1 MIDIVNLIFQLQS
14 LLGRERWIKY
24 ASILS
29 QFIMGKK
36 TLIEMQQELCSNVLW
51 KTDLAKIY
59 KVLFNDSIE
68 SSTTTK
74 TIIKGKTGKKILK
87 KKLKFL
93 HKAKISRDKKMYVN
107 KKIIL
112 THNRLIIALLGNT
125 AEEILVQGK
134 EIKTEKQLEKQK
146 QQQTQQALENNE
158 NFEGAD
164 QDENARDSDAIKNGT
179 SNGDS
184 ENGKF
189 ESSKVMKDEPLKGL
203 FTIDNDALDELEQQQ
218 KIIRASK
225 TNNDDKKEEKLLLDH
240 KNSGIVFLNKVLDT
254 FSAED
259 KLRFARIQKEDGK
272 RGFINATN
280 LKNKLDSMLK
290 VPSCKEYM
298 AVNINGH
305 IPGRYVNDSKLIK
318 NNSMQYLYNI
328 TKQHQYDIYLKMISP
343 LLAFNKL
350 IERKFIDSY
359 LEDNN
364 LLEYHEQYKANNNT
378 HLKLSDVYFPLDG
391 FLGTTQFSKD
401 IIKAQEQPLCKELY
415 NFPDVR
421 SLTISMTGQIR
432 QLGMIGNV
440 APGCAELLLVGLQQY
455 LCDIIEEVHDVV
467 KYRRKKYSELY
478 EINEEGNYTAID
490 IFGNHFKEK
499 IDQDM
504 SDKSEKETILTCD
517 DVLEALEVNPTL
529 IDQSIMPKDLLF
541 EEYIHNDD
549 DIVRGKSCIDD
560 LELFQHQFTRPVS
573 GATKANQIGSKEEL
587 LWILKDSLME

>member
-1 MIDIVNLIFQLQS
+1 
-14 LLGRERWIKY
+14 
-24 ASILS
+24 
-29 QFIMGKK
+29 
-36 TLIEMQQELCSNVLW
+36 
-51 KTDLAKIY
+51 
-59 KVLFNDSIE
+59 
-68 SSTTTK
+68 
-74 TIIKGKTGKKILK
+74 
-87 KKLKFL
+87 
-93 HKAKISRDKKMYVN
+93 
-107 KKIIL
+107 
-112 THNRLIIALLGNT
+112 
-125 AEEILVQGK
+125 
-134 EIKTEKQLEKQK
+134 
-146 QQQTQQALENNE
+146 
-158 NFEGAD
+158 
-164 QDENARDSDAIKNGT
+164 
-179 SNGDS
+179 
-184 ENGKF
+184 
-189 ESSKVMKDEPLKGL
+189 
-203 FTIDNDALDELEQQQ
+203 
-218 KIIRASK
+218 
-225 TNNDDKKEEKLLLDH
+225 
-240 KNSGIVFLNKVLDT
+240 
-254 FSAED
+254 
-259 KLRFARIQKEDGK
+259 
-272 RGFINATN
+272 
-280 LKNKLDSMLK
+280 
-290 VPSCKEYM
+290 
-298 AVNINGH
+298 
-305 IPGRYVNDSKLIK
+305 
-318 NNSMQYLYNI
+318 
-328 TKQHQYDIYLKMISP
+328 MISP

-364 LLEYHEQYKANNNT
+364 LLEYHEQYKANNNS

-415 NFPDVR
+415 NFPDVK

-490 IFGNHFKEK
+490 IFGNYFKEK